1 MGEYTPNK
9 NNDGITL
16 YGKDAELVRG
26 VLQQHIEDVAK
37 VFNSLDVP
45 VAVKESQCRNDDYNR
60 PTRRSA
66 QDNSIV
72 ESAEVARQPRR
83 VGIQQQDGQIIEVDV
98 ARFPDGDSV
107 IKLARPIVRN
117 SNGEYEFEQLSI
129 KDQLP
134 KSFSGPVATEIIKPR
149 RKISRRMKIIA
160 GTAVAAS
167 VGLGASVVAFP
178 GLLPTDKSQNIL
190 PAGGDIATDAPSTN
204 IQDADGLL
212 AATDI
217 AIGDCLDESGNGKAL
232 AQGVVSLNANMQWK
246 IKTIAGKDAIIKTTK
261 DDKTVVYPK
270 LMVEG
275 ATVNLAA
282 CIPSD
287 VRNDAVI
294 LDANTVKINWDKI
307 DRQIGI
313 IPGAVQPTTEVWDTI
328 EAIPGVTDQAT
339 VADLI
344 RNMNDAAT
352 TPALAAA
359 IAEKVATDMINADNE
374 KLTKTQTVMQDRLI
388 ADINARVAG
397 LYAAKKSQT
406 EKVTVEFT
414 GTPKA
419 LVYKTS
425 VPTTSPKFDVSDVVL
440 SQYEPEVKK

>member
-1 MGEYTPNK
+1 MGEYTPSNK
-9 NNDGITL
+9 NEGVTL
-16 YGKDAELVRG
+16 YGGDADFMKGL
-26 VLQQHIEDVAK
+26 LKQHIESASEVLSRLDAPVVA
-37 VFNSLDVP
+37 S
-45 VAVKESQCRNDDYNR
+45 ESQY
-60 PTRRSA
+60 RSEYELPVRSTV
-66 QDNSIV
+66 QDSTVIESI
-72 ESAEVARQPRR
+72 EVAPQPQR
-83 VGIQQQDGQIIEVDV
+83 VGIQQQDGRIIEVDI
-98 ARFPDGDSV
+98 AQFPADHKIHQLV
-107 IKLARPIVRN
+107 RPITVN
-117 SNGEYEFEQLSI
+117 SNREYEFEQVSI

-134 KSFSGPVATEIIKPR
+134 KSFTEPVGTEIVKSR
-149 RKISRRMKIIA
+149 RKISRRVKILA
-160 GTAVAAS
+160 GTAVVAS
-167 VGLGASVVAFP
+167 LGLGTSAFAF
-178 GLLPTDKSQNIL
+178 GLLPTDKAQNTL
-190 PAGGDIATDAPSTN
+190 PAGGDTGNDTLSTD
-204 IQDADGLL
+204 IKDADGQLTV
-212 AATDI
+212 TDI

-232 AQGVVSLNANMQWK
+232 TQGVVSLNANMRWK
-246 IKTIAGKDAIIKTTK
+246 IKTIAGKEAIVKTTK

-270 LMVEG
+270 LALDG

-287 VRNDAVI
+287 ARNDAI
-294 LDANTVKINWDKI
+294 TLDANTVKINWDKI

-313 IPGAVQPTTEVWDTI
+313 IPGATQPTTEVWDTI

-344 RNMNDAAT
+344 QNMNDATT

-359 IAEKVATDMINADNE
+359 IAEKAATDMINAD
-374 KLTKTQTVMQDRLI
+374 KDKVAKTQTAMQDRLI

-414 GTPKA
+414 GTPKP

-425 VPTTSPKFDVSDVVL
+425 IPTTSPKFDVSDVVL